1 MTYPD
6 ALKIGRVTPTHK
18 AGPKDIID
26 NYRPISNLPVISKV
40 FEKLTLTRLTSFVD
54 KYSLLS
60 DSQFGFRQ
68 GRNISQAAIKLT
80 TLVSGAYHRKCY
92 ATCFFLD
99 LRKAFDTVDHDILL
113 DKLYHIGFRGPSH
126 QYLSSY
132 LSGRKQYLQIGNVKS

>member
-1 MTYPD
+1 M
-6 ALKIGRVTPTHK
+6 PTHK
-18 AGPKDIID
+18 ARPKDIID

-80 TLVSGAYHRKCY
+80 TLVAGAYHRKSY

-99 LRKAFDTVDHDILL
+99 LRKAFDAVDHDIFL
-113 DKLYHIGFRGPSH
+113 DKLYHIGFSGPSH

-132 LSGRKQYLQIGNVKS
+132 LSGRKQYL